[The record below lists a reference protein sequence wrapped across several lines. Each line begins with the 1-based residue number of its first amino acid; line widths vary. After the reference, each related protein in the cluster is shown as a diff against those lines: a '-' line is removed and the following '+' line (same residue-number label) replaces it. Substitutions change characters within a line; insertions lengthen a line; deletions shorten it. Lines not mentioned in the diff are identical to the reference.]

1 MKRNCYET
9 EKGLAVHSDDYL
21 LSVAIEGDHSA
32 FVELSRRHTPMV
44 LRVLTR
50 ITKNQ
55 DDVEEAM
62 QETLMKAFSHLKTFE
77 GRSSFSTWLTR
88 IGINSALM
96 ARRRERK
103 HQEVPLDANLEIEKG
118 CSMLYAALAPD
129 PENLYCQSERRHRL
143 REAIQQLPAGL
154 RKCIEIQHTQGGS
167 VQEIANIVGLSVAAT
182 KSRLLTARRK
192 IASSLDRKSLVQGG
206 KRDSGIVIRETSIN
220 SICRC

>member
-21 LSVAIEGDHSA
+21 LSVAIAGDHSA
-32 FVELSRRHTPMV
+32 FIELSRRHTPMV
-44 LRVLTR
+44 LHVLTR

-103 HQEVPLDANLEIEKG
+103 HREVPLDANLEIEKG
-118 CSMLYAALAPD
+118 CSMLYADLAPN
-129 PENLYCQSERRHRL
+129 PENLVCLQPWL
-143 REAIQQLPAGL
+143 
-154 RKCIEIQHTQGGS
+154 
-167 VQEIANIVGLSVAAT
+167 
-182 KSRLLTARRK
+182 
-192 IASSLDRKSLVQGG
+192 
-206 KRDSGIVIRETSIN
+206 
-220 SICRC
+220 